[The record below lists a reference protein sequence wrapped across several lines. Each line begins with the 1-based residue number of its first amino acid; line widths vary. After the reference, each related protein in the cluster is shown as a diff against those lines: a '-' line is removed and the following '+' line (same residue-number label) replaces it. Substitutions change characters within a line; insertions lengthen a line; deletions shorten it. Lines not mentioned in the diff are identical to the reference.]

1 MLEAMALKETLSNA
15 VRTEPVLLDVD
26 GRVFWKLNGY
36 DGQSDILLQDMGT
49 WNSVA
54 PSEKWLVYADEQKLE
69 VEKYIISS
77 RTKRLRVQ
85 KIEVKVGNFHSL
97 IDPWPM
103 ASGDFGF
110 FFAFFV
116 AWHDDDDESSFFQMK
131 YCCISPSL

>member
-77 RTKRLRVQ
+77 R
-85 KIEVKVGNFHSL
+85 
-97 IDPWPM
+97 
-103 ASGDFGF
+103 
-110 FFAFFV
+110 
-116 AWHDDDDESSFFQMK
+116 
-131 YCCISPSL
+131 